1 VTKTSSGWRAES
13 PERDA
18 RPKETSGVWWKLIPR
33 EGKFFEMFNTM
44 AENAD
49 ATAALL
55 VEMME
60 SFDRLPDR
68 ASAIKGKEHL
78 GDTLIH
84 DLIRK
89 LNSTF
94 VTPLDREDIHRLAS
108 SMDDIV
114 DLSDAAANKVIL
126 FDIQNRIE
134 GAAELARVVKQQTTQ
149 IRLAVHALVDPKRI
163 LDHCIE
169 IHRLENEGDRVFQ
182 DAIGRLF
189 KLETNPI
196 QLIKTK
202 EVLEALERAT
212 DTCEDVANVLE
223 GIMVKNA

>member
-1 VTKTSSGWRAES
+1 MWR
-13 PERDA
+13 
-18 RPKETSGVWWKLIPR
+18 KLIPR

-94 VTPLDREDIHRLAS
+94 VTPLDREDIHHLAS

-126 FDIQNRIE
+126 FDIRNRIE
-134 GAAELARVVKQQTTQ
+134 GAAELARVVKLQTAQ
-149 IRLAVHALVDPKRI
+149 IRLAVRALVDPKRI

-182 DAIGRLF
+182 EAMARLF
-189 KLETNPI
+189 KLETDPI

-212 DTCEDVANVLE
+212 DTCEDAANVLE

>member
-1 VTKTSSGWRAES
+1 VWR
-13 PERDA
+13 
-18 RPKETSGVWWKLIPR
+18 KIIPR
-33 EGKFFEMFNTM
+33 EEKFFEMFNTM

-49 ATAALL
+49 ATVALL

-60 SFDRLPDR
+60 DFDNLRDR
-68 ASAIKGKEHL
+68 ASSIKGKEHL
-78 GDTLIH
+78 GDTHIH

-94 VTPLDREDIHRLAS
+94 VTPMDREDIHHLAS
-108 SMDDIV
+108 AIDDII

-126 FDIQNRIE
+126 FDIHGKIH
-134 GAAELARVVKQQTTQ
+134 GAPELARILKLQTVQ
-149 IRLAVHALVDPKRI
+149 ICKAVRALPDQRRI
-163 LDHCIE
+163 LEQCIE

-189 KLETNPI
+189 KEETDPI
-196 QLIKTK
+196 HLIKLK